1 MFAPSWR
8 NPYLFKK
15 LQNTNTMG
23 LFDEIKKKLSHEFID
38 IIEWLDNTND
48 TIVHRFERY
57 QNEIKN
63 GAKLIVR
70 EGQIAVFINEGQ
82 LADVFKPGTY
92 TLNTQ
97 NLPILTTLK
106 GWKYGFD
113 SPFKAEVYFVNTR
126 LFTDEKWGTK
136 NAVILNDERF
146 GLTEIRA
153 FGTYSFRIQDAGKFI
168 VDVVGTDGN
177 FTNYE
182 INEHLKSLIVTQFT
196 DTVGEANLPIE
207 LYAKNAIELSEAC
220 QEVMQP
226 EFGRV
231 GIELEKFYI
240 ENVSMPEEL
249 KKEIFEYSRLD
260 KLDMTKLSQF
270 KAAKAMEAAAKNE
283 GGTAGAGMGMG
294 MGFVLAQQMGG
305 MINPQM
311 GQQATASPQAAVPPP
326 MPEQV
331 LYHYAVNG
339 QQAGP
344 VPLGKLKELFA
355 NRTINKDSLIWKQGM
370 SNWAPLKEI
379 EELKAFLGGSTPPP
393 LPTA

>member
-1 MFAPSWR
+1 
-8 NPYLFKK
+8 
-15 LQNTNTMG
+15 MG

-38 IIEWLDNTND
+38 IVEWLDETND

-63 GAKLIVR
+63 AAKLVVR
-70 EGQIAVFINEGQ
+70 EGQSAVFVSEGQ
-82 LADVFKPGTY
+82 LADVFTPGTY
-92 TLNTQ
+92 TLETK
-97 NLPILTTLK
+97 NLPILATLK
-106 GWKYGFD
+106 GWKYGFN

-126 LFTDEKWGTK
+126 LFPDEKWGTK
-136 NAVILNDERF
+136 NPVMLSDERF

-153 FGTYSFRIQDAGKFI
+153 FGTYSFRISDPGRFV
-168 VDVVGTDGN
+168 VDVVGTDSN

-182 INEHLKSLIVTQFT
+182 VNEHLKSLIVTRFT

-207 LYAKNAIELSEAC
+207 LYAANTSELSETC

-226 EFGRV
+226 EFNRV

-260 KLDMTKLSQF
+260 KLDMSKLTQF

-294 MGFVLAQQMGG
+294 MGLILAQQMGTV
-305 MINPQM
+305 M
-311 GQQATASPQAAVPPP
+311 GQATQPQAAPAQVAQATPPP
-326 MPEQV
+326 IPGQI

-339 QQAGP
+339 QTQGP
-344 VPLGKLKELFA
+344 VSFDRLKELFA
-355 NRTINKDSLIWKQGM
+355 NRTINRDSLIWKPGM
-370 SNWAPLKEI
+370 ANWAPLQEI
-379 EELKAFLGGSTPPP
+379 EELKGFLGGATPPP
-393 LPTA
+393 LPTS

>member
-1 MFAPSWR
+1 M
-8 NPYLFKK
+8 N
-15 LQNTNTMG
+15 
-23 LFDEIKKKLSHEFID
+23 LFDEIKKKLSQEFID
-38 IIEWLDNTND
+38 IVEWIDTTND

-63 GAKLIVR
+63 NAKLVVR
-70 EGQIAVFINEGQ
+70 EGQKAVFVNEGQ
-82 LADVFKPGTY
+82 LADVFKPGTH
-92 TLNTQ
+92 TLNTK

-136 NAVILNDERF
+136 NPVMLSDERF

-153 FGTYSFRIQDAGKFI
+153 FGTYSFRISDAGKFV

-182 INEHLKSLIVTQFT
+182 VNEHLKSLIVTRFT
-196 DTVGEANLPIE
+196 DTVGEANLPLE
-207 LYAKNAIELSEAC
+207 LYAANTSELSETC
-220 QEVMQP
+220 QEVMKP
-226 EFGRV
+226 EFERV

-249 KKEIFEYSRLD
+249 KKEIFDYSRLD
-260 KLDMTKLSQF
+260 KLDLSKLTQF

-294 MGFVLAQQMGG
+294 MGFVLAQQMGTL
-305 MINPQM
+305 M
-311 GQQATASPQAAVPPP
+311 GQPAQQPFTSQQPQGTALPPP
-326 MPEQV
+326 IPVQV
-331 LYHYAVNG
+331 MYYYAANG
-339 QQAGP
+339 QQLGP
-344 VPLGKLKELFA
+344 VSFDKLKELFA
-355 NRTINKDSLIWKQGM
+355 NRTINRDSLVWKQGLM
-370 SNWAPLKEI
+370 GWTALKEI

-393 LPTA
+393 LPKM

>member
-1 MFAPSWR
+1 
-8 NPYLFKK
+8 
-15 LQNTNTMG
+15 MG

-38 IIEWLDNTND
+38 IVEWLDNTND

-63 GAKLIVR
+63 NAKLIVR
-70 EGQIAVFINEGQ
+70 EGQTAVFINEGQ
-82 LADVFKPGTY
+82 LADVFTPGTY
-92 TLNTQ
+92 DLTTQ
-97 NLPILTTLK
+97 NLPILATLK

-113 SPFKAEVYFVNTR
+113 SPFKAEVYFVNTT

-136 NAVILNDERF
+136 NPFMLSDERF
-146 GLTEIRA
+146 GLVEIRA
-153 FGTYSFRIQDAGKFI
+153 FGTYSFRISDPGKFV

-182 INEHLKSLIVTQFT
+182 VNEHLKSLIVTRFT

-207 LYAKNAIELSEAC
+207 LYAANTTELSETC

-226 EFGRV
+226 EFDRV

-260 KLDMTKLSQF
+260 KLDMTKLAQF

-305 MINPQM
+305 MMNPQAPQQ
-311 GQQATASPQAAVPPP
+311 GFGTPQQAATPPP
-326 MPEQV
+326 MPTQV
-331 LYHYAVNG
+331 LYHYASNG
-339 QQAGP
+339 QQMGP
-344 VPLGKLKELFA
+344 VSIDKLKELFA
-355 NRTINKDSLIWKQGM
+355 SRTINKDSLVWKQGM
-370 SNWAPLKEI
+370 QNWTALKDV
-379 EELKAFLGGSTPPP
+379 EELKSFLGSSTPPP

>member
-1 MFAPSWR
+1 MS
-8 NPYLFKK
+8 
-15 LQNTNTMG
+15 

-38 IIEWLDNTND
+38 IIEWLDTGND
-48 TIVHRFERY
+48 TLVHRFERY

-63 GAKLIVR
+63 NAQLIVR
-70 EGQIAVFINEGQ
+70 EGQTAVFINEGQ
-82 LADVFKPGTY
+82 LADVFGPGTY

-136 NAVILNDERF
+136 NPFILSDDRF
-146 GLTEIRA
+146 GLVEIRA
-153 FGTYSFRIQDAGKFI
+153 FGTYSFRIEDAGKF
-168 VDVVGTDGN
+168 VLDVVGTDGN

-182 INEHLKSLIVTQFT
+182 VNEHLKSLIVTRFT
-196 DTVGEANLPIE
+196 DTIGEANLPIE
-207 LYAKNAIELSEAC
+207 LYAANATELSETC
-220 QEVMQP
+220 QEVMRP
-226 EFGRV
+226 EFGRL
-231 GIELEKFYI
+231 GIGLEKFYI

-305 MINPQM
+305 MM
-311 GQQATASPQAAVPPP
+311 GQAAQPLTASPVAPVPPP
-326 MPEQV
+326 MPAQV
-331 LYHYAVNG
+331 TYFYAVNG
-339 QQAGP
+339 QQLGP
-344 VPLGKLKELFA
+344 VPLDRLKELFA
-355 NRTINKDSLIWKQGM
+355 ARTINRDSLVWKQGM
-370 SNWAPLKEI
+370 DNWAALKDV
-379 EELKAFLGGSTPPP
+379 EELKAFLGGNTPPP
-393 LPTA
+393 LPTT

>member
-1 MFAPSWR
+1 
-8 NPYLFKK
+8 
-15 LQNTNTMG
+15 MG
-23 LFDEIKKKLSHEFID
+23 IFDEIKNKLSHEFID
-38 IIEWLDNTND
+38 IVEWLDTTDD

-70 EGQIAVFINEGQ
+70 EGQTAVFVNEGQ
-82 LADVFKPGTY
+82 LADVFTAGTY

-97 NLPILTTLK
+97 NLPILATLK
-106 GWKYGFD
+106 GWKYGFN
-113 SPFKAEVYFVNTR
+113 SPFKAEVYFVNTH

-136 NAVILNDERF
+136 NAIMLSDERF
-146 GLTEIRA
+146 GLVEIRA
-153 FGTYSFRIQDAGKFI
+153 FGTYSFRIKDAGKFV

-182 INEHLKSLIVTQFT
+182 VNEHLKSLIVTRFT
-196 DTVGEANLPIE
+196 DTVGEANLPVE
-207 LYAKNAIELSEAC
+207 LYAANTSELSETC

-240 ENVSMPEEL
+240 ENVSMPEDL

-270 KAAKAMEAAAKNE
+270 KAAKAMEAAANNE

-294 MGFVLAQQMGG
+294 MGFVLAQQMGS
-305 MINPQM
+305 MMNPQM
-311 GQQATASPQAAVPPP
+311 SQQPLGGFPQQSSTPPP
-326 MPEQV
+326 IPSQIG
-331 LYHYAVNG
+331 YHYAVNG

-344 VPLGKLKELFA
+344 VSYDRLKELFA
-355 NRTINKDSLIWKQGM
+355 SRVVNKDTLVWKQGM
-370 SNWAPLKEI
+370 PNWTTLKDI
-379 EELKAFLGGSTPPP
+379 EELKVFLGGSTPPP
-393 LPTA
+393 LPTV

>member
-1 MFAPSWR
+1 M
-8 NPYLFKK
+8 NLF
-15 LQNTNTMG
+15 N
-23 LFDEIKKKLSHEFID
+23 EIKRKLSNEFID
-38 IIEWLDNTND
+38 IVEWLDNTDD

-63 GAKLIVR
+63 NAKLIVR
-70 EGQIAVFINEGQ
+70 EGQTAVFVNEGQ
-82 LADVFKPGTY
+82 LADVFTPGTY

-136 NAVILNDERF
+136 NPFILSDERF
-146 GLTEIRA
+146 GLVEIRA
-153 FGTYSFRIQDAGKFI
+153 FGTYSFRIGDPGKFV

-182 INEHLKSLIVTQFT
+182 VNEHLKSLIVTRFT

-207 LYAKNAIELSEAC
+207 LYAANTSELSETC

-226 EFGRV
+226 EFERV
-231 GIELEKFYI
+231 GIELERFYI

-305 MINPQM
+305 MVNPQAS
-311 GQQATASPQAAVPPP
+311 QQPFGAQTSQAAVPPP
-326 MPEQV
+326 MPVQV
-331 LYHYAVNG
+331 AYHYAVNG
-339 QQAGP
+339 QQMGP
-344 VPLGKLKELFA
+344 VPFDRLKELFA
-355 NRTINKDSLIWKQGM
+355 ARTINRDSLIWKPGM
-370 SNWAPLKEI
+370 ARWTPLREI
-379 EELKAFLGGSTPPP
+379 EELKGFLGGNTPPP
-393 LPTA
+393 LPVE

>member
-1 MFAPSWR
+1 
-8 NPYLFKK
+8 
-15 LQNTNTMG
+15 MG
-23 LFDEIKKKLSHEFID
+23 LFDEIKKKLSQEFID
-38 IIEWLDNTND
+38 IIEWLDNSNE

-63 GAKLIVR
+63 NAQLIVR
-70 EGQIAVFINEGQ
+70 EGQVAVFINEGQ

-92 TLNTQ
+92 TLNTK

-126 LFTDEKWGTK
+126 LFTNEKWGTK
-136 NAVILNDERF
+136 NPFVLSDERF
-146 GLTEIRA
+146 GLVEIRA
-153 FGTYSFRIQDAGKFI
+153 FGTYTFRISDPGKFV

-177 FTNYE
+177 FTNFE
-182 INEHLKSLIVTQFT
+182 VNEHLKSLIVTRFT

-207 LYAKNAIELSEAC
+207 LYAANTSELSETC

-226 EFGRV
+226 EFDRV
-231 GIELEKFYI
+231 GIALERFYI

-260 KLDMTKLSQF
+260 KLDMTKLAQF

-294 MGFVLAQQMGG
+294 MGFVLAQQMGN
-305 MINPQM
+305 MM
-311 GQQATASPQAAVPPP
+311 SPQAPQQAFGANTQQPTPPP
-326 MPEQV
+326 MPTQS
-331 LYHYAVNG
+331 LYHYAVSG
-339 QQAGP
+339 QQMGP
-344 VPLGKLKELFA
+344 VSIDRLKELFA
-355 NRTINKDSLIWKQGM
+355 SRTINRDSLVWKQGM
-370 SNWAPLKEI
+370 DHWAALKDVD
-379 EELKAFLGGSTPPP
+379 ELKSFLGGSTPPP

>member
-1 MFAPSWR
+1 
-8 NPYLFKK
+8 
-15 LQNTNTMG
+15 MG

-38 IIEWLDNTND
+38 IVEWMDSSND

-63 GAKLIVR
+63 EAKLIVR

-82 LADVFKPGTY
+82 LADVFNPGTY
-92 TLNTQ
+92 TLNTK

-106 GWKYGFD
+106 GWKYGFN

-136 NAVILNDERF
+136 NPFILSDERF
-146 GLTEIRA
+146 GLVEIRA
-153 FGTYSFRIQDAGKFI
+153 FGTYSFRISDAGKFV
-168 VDVVGTDGN
+168 VDVVGTDGH

-182 INEHLKSLIVTQFT
+182 INEHLKSLIVTRFT
-196 DTVGEANLPIE
+196 DTIGEANLPIE
-207 LYAKNAIELSEAC
+207 LYASNTSELSETC

-260 KLDMTKLSQF
+260 KLDMTKLAQF

-294 MGFVLAQQMGG
+294 MGFVLAQQMGN
-305 MINPQM
+305 MFNPQG
-311 GQQATASPQAAVPPP
+311 GQQPFGGQQVPQQTTIMPPP
-326 MPEQV
+326 MPVQMTF
-331 LYHYAVNG
+331 YYAVNG
-339 QQAGP
+339 QQLGP
-344 VPLGKLKELFA
+344 VAIDKLKELFA
-355 NRTINKDSLIWKQGM
+355 NRTINKDSLLWKQGM
-370 SNWAPLKEI
+370 SNWTALKDI
-379 EELKAFLGGSTPPP
+379 EELKSFLGGNTPPP
-393 LPTA
+393 LPTT

>member
-1 MFAPSWR
+1 MDIF
-8 NPYLFKK
+8 N
-15 LQNTNTMG
+15 
-23 LFDEIKKKLSHEFID
+23 EIKKKLSQEFID
-38 IIEWLDNTND
+38 IVEWLDSSND

-63 GAKLIVR
+63 NAKLIVR
-70 EGQIAVFINEGQ
+70 EGQTAVFVNEGQ
-82 LADVFKPGTY
+82 LADVFSPGTY
-92 TLNTQ
+92 TLNTK

-136 NAVILNDERF
+136 NPIMLSDDRF
-146 GLTEIRA
+146 GLVEIRA
-153 FGTYSFRIQDAGKFI
+153 YGTYSFKISDPGKFV

-177 FTNYE
+177 FTSYE
-182 INEHLKSLIVTQFT
+182 VNEHLKSLIVTRFT

-207 LYAKNAIELSEAC
+207 LYAANTTELSQTC

-226 EFGRV
+226 EFDRV

-240 ENVSMPEEL
+240 ENVSMPEDL

-260 KLDMTKLSQF
+260 KLDMAKLSQF

-294 MGFVLAQQMGG
+294 MGFVLAQQMGQ
-305 MINPQM
+305 MMNPQSN
-311 GQQATASPQAAVPPP
+311 QNLASQSQPSVVPPP
-326 MPEQV
+326 MPSQI
-331 LYHYAVNG
+331 LYYYAVNG
-339 QQAGP
+339 LQNGP
-344 VPLGKLKELFA
+344 VGVERLRELFA
-355 NRTINKDSLIWKQGM
+355 SRTINRDTLVWKQGM
-370 SNWAPLKEI
+370 GDWSALKDVA
-379 EELKAFLGGSTPPP
+379 ELKSFLGGNTPPP

>member
-1 MFAPSWR
+1 M
-8 NPYLFKK
+8 N
-15 LQNTNTMG
+15 
-23 LFDEIKKKLSHEFID
+23 LFDEIKNKLSNEFID
-38 IIEWLDNTND
+38 IIEWLDPSND

-63 GAKLIVR
+63 NAKLIVR
-70 EGQIAVFINEGQ
+70 EGQTAVFVNEGQ

-92 TLNTQ
+92 TLNTK

-136 NAVILNDERF
+136 NPFMLSDQRF
-146 GLTEIRA
+146 GLVEIRA
-153 FGTYSFRIQDAGKFI
+153 FGTYSFRIKDPGKFV

-182 INEHLKSLIVTQFT
+182 VNEHLKSLIVTRFT

-207 LYAKNAIELSEAC
+207 LYAANTSELSETC

-260 KLDMTKLSQF
+260 KLDMAKLSQF

-294 MGFVLAQQMGG
+294 MGFVLAQQMGNMMG
-305 MINPQM
+305 HTGTQQPFGGQPQ
-311 GQQATASPQAAVPPP
+311 QTAPPP
-326 MPEQV
+326 IPAQV
-331 LYHYAVNG
+331 VYHYALNG

-344 VPLGKLKELFA
+344 VTFDKLKELFA
-355 NRTINKDSLIWKQGM
+355 SRTINRDSLIWKQGM
-370 SNWAPLKEI
+370 ANWAALKDI
-379 EELKAFLGGSTPPP
+379 EELKVFLGGSTPPP
-393 LPTA
+393 LPTT

>member
-1 MFAPSWR
+1 MD
-8 NPYLFKK
+8 LF
-15 LQNTNTMG
+15 N
-23 LFDEIKKKLSHEFID
+23 EIKKKLSHEFID
-38 IIEWLDNTND
+38 IIEWLDTSND

-63 GAKLIVR
+63 NAKLIVR
-70 EGQIAVFINEGQ
+70 EGQTAVFVNEGQ
-82 LADVFKPGTY
+82 LADVFTPGTY

-136 NAVILNDERF
+136 NPFILSDERF
-146 GLTEIRA
+146 GLVELRA
-153 FGTYSFRIQDAGKFI
+153 FGTYSFRINDPGKFV

-182 INEHLKSLIVTQFT
+182 VNEHLKSLIVTRFT

-207 LYAKNAIELSEAC
+207 LYAANTSELSETC

-270 KAAKAMEAAAKNE
+270 KAAKAMEEAAKNE

-294 MGFVLAQQMGG
+294 MGFVLAQQMGNMMSQPG
-305 MINPQM
+305 TQQPFGGQPQ
-311 GQQATASPQAAVPPP
+311 QVAAVPPP
-326 MPEQV
+326 MPTQV
-331 LYHYAVNG
+331 MYHYAVNG

-344 VPLGKLKELFA
+344 VAFDKLKELFA
-355 NRTINKDSLIWKQGM
+355 SRTVNKDSLVWKPGM
-370 SNWAPLKEI
+370 ANWAALKDV
-379 EELKAFLGGSTPPP
+379 EELKVFLGGSTPPP
-393 LPTA
+393 LPTE

>member
-1 MFAPSWR
+1 
-8 NPYLFKK
+8 
-15 LQNTNTMG
+15 MG

-63 GAKLIVR
+63 EAKLIVR
-70 EGQIAVFINEGQ
+70 EGQTAVFINEGQ
-82 LADVFKPGTY
+82 IADVFKPGTY

-97 NLPILTTLK
+97 NLPILATLK
-106 GWKYGFD
+106 GWKYGFN

-136 NAVILNDERF
+136 NAIILNDERF

-153 FGTYSFRIQDAGKFI
+153 FGTYSYRIEDAGKF
-168 VDVVGTDGN
+168 VVNVVGTDGN

-182 INEHLKSLIVTQFT
+182 ISEHLKSLIATRFT
-196 DTVGEANLPIE
+196 DTVGEAKLPIE
-207 LYAKNAIELSEAC
+207 LYAANATELSETC

-231 GIELEKFYI
+231 GIQLEKFYI

-260 KLDMTKLSQF
+260 KLDMGKLTQF
-270 KAAKAMEAAAKNE
+270 KTAKAIEEAAKNE

-305 MINPQM
+305 MMNPQM
-311 GQQATASPQAAVPPP
+311 SQQTNPNLQQAAVPPP
-326 MPEQV
+326 MPTQIM
-331 LYHYAVNG
+331 YHYAVNNT
-339 QQAGP
+339 QMGP
-344 VPLGKLKELFA
+344 VPFERLKELFA
-355 NRTINKDSLIWKQGM
+355 NRTVNKDSLIWKQGM
-370 SNWAPLKEI
+370 GNWAPLQDI
-379 EELKAFLGGSTPPP
+379 EELKAFLGGNTPPP
-393 LPTA
+393 LPN

>member
-1 MFAPSWR
+1 M
-8 NPYLFKK
+8 NLFE
-15 LQNTNTMG
+15 
-23 LFDEIKKKLSHEFID
+23 EIKNKLSHEFID
-38 IIEWLDNTND
+38 IVEWLDNTND

-70 EGQIAVFINEGQ
+70 EGQTAVFINEGQ
-82 LADVFKPGTY
+82 LADVFTPGTY
-92 TLNTQ
+92 TLNTK
-97 NLPILTTLK
+97 NLPILATLK
-106 GWKYGFD
+106 GWKYGFN
-113 SPFKAEVYFVNTR
+113 SPFKAEVYYVNTR

-136 NAVILNDERF
+136 NPFILSDERF
-146 GLTEIRA
+146 GLVEIRA
-153 FGTYSFRIQDAGKFI
+153 FGTYSFKISDPGKFV

-182 INEHLKSLIVTQFT
+182 VNEHLKSLIVTRFT

-207 LYAKNAIELSEAC
+207 LYAANTSELSETC

-294 MGFVLAQQMGG
+294 MGFVLAQQMGN
-305 MINPQM
+305 MM
-311 GQQATASPQAAVPPP
+311 GQSAPQQPFATQPQQTVAVPPP
-326 MPEQV
+326 MPTQV
-331 LYHYAVNG
+331 LYHYSVNG

-344 VPLGKLKELFA
+344 VAFDKLKELFA
-355 NRTINKDSLIWKQGM
+355 SRTINRDSLVWKQGM
-370 SNWAPLKEI
+370 ANWAALKDI
-379 EELKAFLGGSTPPP
+379 EELKAFLGGNTPPP
-393 LPTA
+393 LPTE